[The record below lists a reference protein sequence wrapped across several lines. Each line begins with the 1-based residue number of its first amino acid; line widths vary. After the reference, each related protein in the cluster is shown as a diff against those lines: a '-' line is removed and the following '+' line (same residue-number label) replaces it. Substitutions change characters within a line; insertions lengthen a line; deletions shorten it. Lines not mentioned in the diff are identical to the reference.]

1 MQNLENRDIRQRDII
16 PPQKLA
22 QCRATVIGVGS
33 IGRQVALQ
41 LAAIGTPS
49 LQLIDPDIVAIENLA
64 SQGFL
69 EDDLGSAKVHAT
81 ASMCHQINSQIDIQ
95 CEQNRFRRSGAVGN
109 IIFCCVDS
117 IATRRIIWESV
128 GRNAEFFVDGRM
140 SAEVLR
146 VLIACDPTSRANYPT
161 TLFAAGEAY
170 RGSCTSKSTIFCA
183 NVAAGL
189 MISAFSNYLRA
200 VPIDSDLNINLLT
213 NELAIVHSL

>member
-1 MQNLENRDIRQRDII
+1 MQNLEDRDIRQRDII
-16 PPQKLA
+16 PREKLA
-22 QCRATVIGVGS
+22 QCSATVIGVGS

-95 CEQNRFRRSGAVGN
+95 CEQNRFRRSRNHGN
-109 IIFCCVDS
+109 CVFTCVDA
-117 IATRRIIWESV
+117 ITTRQRIWESA
-128 GRNAEFFVDGRM
+128 GTNAKFYVDGRM
-140 SAEVLR
+140 SAEVVR
-146 VLIACDPTSRANYPT
+146 VLTACDPASRAYYPT
-161 TLFAAGEAY
+161 TLFAASEAH

-189 MISAFSNYLRA
+189 MISAFCKHLRNI
-200 VPIDSDLNINLLT
+200 PFDYDLSLNLLAGEWT
-213 NELAIVHSL
+213 CNSL

>member
-1 MQNLENRDIRQRDII
+1 MQNLEDRDIRQRDII

-22 QCRATVIGVGS
+22 RCRATVIGVGS

-41 LAAIGTPS
+41 LAAIGTRS
-49 LQLIDPDIVAIENLA
+49 LQLIDPDIVAVENLA

-81 ASMCHQINSQIDIQ
+81 ANMCHQISSQIDIQ
-95 CEQNRFRRSGAVGN
+95 CEQSRFRRSGDYGN
-109 IIFCCVDS
+109 CFFICVDA
-117 IATRRIIWESV
+117 IATRQRIWESV
-128 GRNAEFFVDGRM
+128 GTSAGFYVDGRM

-146 VLIACDPTSRANYPT
+146 VVTACDPASRAYYPT
-161 TLFAAGEAY
+161 TLFATGEAH

-189 MISAFSNYLRA
+189 MLSSFSKHLRNSP
-200 VPIDSDLNINLLT
+200 VDSDLHINLFA
-213 NELAIVHSL
+213 NELSVTVC